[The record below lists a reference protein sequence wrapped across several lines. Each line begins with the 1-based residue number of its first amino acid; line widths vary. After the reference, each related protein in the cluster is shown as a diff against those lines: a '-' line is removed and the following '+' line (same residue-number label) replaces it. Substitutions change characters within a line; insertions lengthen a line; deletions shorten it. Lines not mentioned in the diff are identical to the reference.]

1 MDFINFMDLEM
12 SRGDRAI
19 ALLSG
24 DGGGVIK
31 PIASRDEEVAKR
43 ERKTATRGWNL
54 QGSFTR
60 GMIGLAPN
68 CHLLYF

>member
-1 MDFINFMDLEM
+1 M
-12 SRGDRAI
+12 SRGDKAI

-43 ERKTATRGWNL
+43 EREEKQQYEGRIFRARLPEG
-54 QGSFTR
+54 
-60 GMIGLAPN
+60 
-68 CHLLYF
+68 